1 MSKKVPAAR
10 KNSGNKI
17 SNRIPAARKKAQ
29 NKRKAEQVRE
39 LEIMEHDQEARKEGP
54 QRKTWSHHDM
64 NTLRPVNARQT
75 EALENWANG
84 DNVALIGSAGTG
96 KTLLSCYA
104 AASVVFRKSEEQEH
118 IVVVRSAVEA
128 RRIGFLPG
136 TMEEKLAAYEQ
147 PYTDGMT
154 WLFGRKSSYDD
165 MKEAGK
171 VEFHSTS
178 FLRGVTWDNAVII
191 LDEAQNMTFHE
202 INTVLT
208 RVGQNSRVIVTG
220 DTKQC
225 DFDGTREHSGL
236 PMFLEIIKDIKGF
249 SVVEFTR
256 ADIVR
261 SGFVRS
267 WITASEQYQ
276 ESLDRGAKV
285 AQIARR

>member
-1 MSKKVPAAR
+1 MSKKDLA
-10 KNSGNKI
+10 G
-17 SNRIPAARKKAQ
+17 RKKVKGKVK
-29 NKRKAEQVRE
+29 NNPKKRIAELDLERE
-39 LEIMEHDQEARKEGP
+39 LKIMEHDTEARKEGP
-54 QRKTWSHHDM
+54 KKKSWTHHDM
-64 NTLRPVNARQT
+64 ATFRPVNARQT
-75 EALENWANG
+75 ESLECWING

-104 AASVVFRKSEEQEH
+104 AASVVFRRTEEQDH
-118 IVVVRSAVEA
+118 IVVVRSAVES

-147 PYTDGMT
+147 PYIDAMT
-154 WLFGRKSSYDD
+154 WLFRKKTTYDD

-171 VEFHSTS
+171 IEFHSTS
-178 FLRGVTWDNAVII
+178 FLRGITWDNAVII

-208 RVGQNSRVIVTG
+208 RIGQNSRVIVTG
-220 DTKQC
+220 DTRQC
-225 DFDGTREHSGL
+225 DFDNTKEQSGL
-236 PMFLEIIKDIKGF
+236 PIFLEIVKDIRGF

-267 WITASEQYQ
+267 WITASEQYAEAQ
-276 ESLDRGAKV
+276 ERSRLKR
-285 AQIARR
+285 